1 MTGGPR
7 LCHTLH
13 FETKFADGHL
23 LELPFVRDHD
33 FVNYYNEI
41 FFVLFGFIFLI
52 LAISSTPYYRKDAI
66 ERQSLLLAGIPL
78 AGAVSYFLFLI
89 APLTWRGWITFGNL
103 FLIASTVGGVLLL
116 RKWRDVNIQKL
127 WVVLAVLWVI
137 TGIVFEYLRISGTFE
152 QRVVLVVSWIV
163 VSGAWTCVEAYRLYK
178 TNKSFYILALMV
190 FTACWTVVS
199 FLRLMSVVLS
209 DLQIFNLYEE
219 PLSLILFRFIS
230 AAFHLF
236 CPMFMMAYASER
248 LNAKSLAIQ
257 KETENT
263 QLVNAE
269 LTQLVRE
276 RDHML
281 MINSRFSTVGS
292 LAMFNSAIVHEL
304 SQPLT
309 ALNLTLSEVQHL
321 AKDTAPSLQDAL
333 GESVNLVH
341 KISQMTHSLRRL
353 MLDQTPEQQTFDVGA
368 CIQEILPILRNEA
381 RSRAIEFTG
390 PEPDQVFDVL
400 AHKVLLE
407 RIVFNLVANAIDAL
421 VTHDGRPSTPQIH
434 VSLQPH
440 MRHSRPHVRLCVND
454 NGPGFADYLLTED
467 WMHFQSTKAT
477 GMGVGLILGRYII
490 NTWQGELVLE
500 NLPSGGA
507 SVQLWFPLINA
518 PDGSATT
525 T

>member
-1 MTGGPR
+1 VQ
-7 LCHTLH
+7 L
-13 FETKFADGHL
+13 
-23 LELPFVRDHD
+23 VRCND

-52 LAISSTPYYRKDAI
+52 LAISSAPYYRQDAI

-89 APLTWRGWITFGNL
+89 APLTWRGWITFANL
-103 FLIASTVGGVLLL
+103 FLIASTLGGALLV
-116 RKWRDVNIQKL
+116 RKWRHVESQKL
-127 WVVLAVLWVI
+127 WAVLAVLWVL
-137 TGIVFEYLRISGTFE
+137 TGLVFEYLRTYGTFE
-152 QRVVLVVSWIV
+152 QRVVLVVSWVV

-190 FTACWTVVS
+190 FTASWTVVS

-236 CPMFMMAYASER
+236 CPMFMLAHASER
-248 LNAKSLAIQ
+248 LNAQSLAIQ
-257 KETENT
+257 KEKQDTH
-263 QLVNAE
+263 LVNAE
-269 LTQLVRE
+269 LTRLVRE
-276 RDHML
+276 RDQML

-309 ALNLTLSEVQHL
+309 ALNLTLNELQYL
-321 AKDTAPSLQDAL
+321 AKDADPSLQGAV
-333 GESVNLVH
+333 GESVNLVE

-353 MLDQTPEQQTFDVGA
+353 MLDQKPEHQTFDLGA

-381 RSRAIEFTG
+381 RSRDIEFTG
-390 PEPDQVFDVL
+390 PEPDQVIQVL

-421 VTHDGRPSTPQIH
+421 ATQDGSLNTPHIQLLLEPS
-434 VSLQPH
+434 
-440 MRHSRPHVRLCVND
+440 MRHNRPHVLLCVND

-467 WMHFQSTKAT
+467 WMHFQSTKVT
-477 GMGVGLILGRYII
+477 GMGVGLILGRYIL
-490 NTWQGELVLE
+490 NTWQGELVLS

-507 SVQLWFPLINA
+507 SVQLWLPLIKTA
-518 PDGSATT
+518 
-525 T
+525 